1 VKKTGFNTRAIHA
14 GGLDMQPAV
23 ISVPIYQ
30 SVAYPYFDAKEAAQI
45 FQGEKPGFTY
55 GRWDNP
61 TVQVFEKRM
70 AALEN
75 TSSALATSSG
85 MLMWLH

>member
-1 VKKTGFNTRAIHA
+1 
-14 GGLDMQPAV
+14 MQPAAM
-23 ISVPIYQ
+23 SVPIYQ
-30 SVAYPYFDAKEAAQI
+30 SVAYPYSDAKEAAEI
-45 FQGEKPGFTY
+45 FRGENPGFTY

-75 TSSALATSSG
+75 TPSALVLRHFCFDG
-85 MLMWLH
+85 FVNG